1 MDKLNNDARIA
12 RQMAVTPHALMIF
25 FMEKYAESIQ
35 DDSNYWNLLGT
46 AWKAGGCFKDQ
57 ERWKVL
63 FQNKRRNRHKIM
75 KTSERREWSRLPKT
89 LKAYRAYADPSEIEQ
104 SICWTLD
111 KSFVQSYATAKN
123 LQIAEKTFNRDD
135 VFAYFNRRQESEILV
150 WRGDH
155 GN

>member
-1 MDKLNNDARIA
+1 MNDSMIA
-12 RQMAVTPHALMIF
+12 RAMVMVPHHLMLP
-25 FMEKYAESIQ
+25 FMEANAAHFSV
-35 DDSNYWNLLGT
+35 DNNYWNLLGT

-57 ERWKVL
+57 VRWKDL
-63 FQNKRRNRHKIM
+63 FQSKRRNRQKIM
-75 KTSERREWSRLPKT
+75 KSSERREFSRLPKK
-89 LKAYRAYADPSEIEQ
+89 LKAYRAYADSIEIEQ

-111 KSFVQSYATAKN
+111 KNFVQSYATAKN

>member
-1 MDKLNNDARIA
+1 MDNLTNDARIA
-12 RQMAVTPHALMIF
+12 RRMAVTPHALMIN
-25 FMEKYAESIQ
+25 FMEKYGDSIQ

-75 KTSERREWSRLPKT
+75 KTSERREFSRLPKK
-89 LKAYRAYADPSEIEQ
+89 LKAYRAYADPVEIEQ

-111 KSFVQSYATAKN
+111 KNFVQSYAKVKD
-123 LQIAEKTFNRDD
+123 LQIVEKTFNRDD

-150 WRGDH
+150 WRGECE
-155 GN
+155 